1 MMPRSDRPKN
11 FLERDGRRDCANP
24 TMPCHIRRVGV
35 TLFSRT
41 IIRTASQKI
50 LTRPFLNTA
59 YPNISAK
66 TLSNVRMLVSGNLQA
81 WKNVDHFS
89 EGHNI

>member
-1 MMPRSDRPKN
+1 MPPNK
-11 FLERDGRRDCANP
+11 G
-24 TMPCHIRRVGV
+24 HIRRVGV

-41 IIRTASQKI
+41 IKRTASQKI
-50 LTRPFLNTA
+50 LTRPFLNAA

-66 TLSNVRMLVSGNLQA
+66 TFSNVRMLVSGNLQA
-81 WKNVDHFS
+81 WKNVYRFS